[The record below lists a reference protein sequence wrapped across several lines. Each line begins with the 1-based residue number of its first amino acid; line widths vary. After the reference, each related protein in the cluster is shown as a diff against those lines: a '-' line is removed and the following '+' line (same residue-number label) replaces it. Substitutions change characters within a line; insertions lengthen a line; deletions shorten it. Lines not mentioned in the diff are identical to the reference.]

1 MAFTRFHD
9 DPCRIQKY
17 LDETTYIGNYEI
29 NVPGNG
35 EKPSFFND
43 PHLRMQKWGANL
55 SENKTELESDL
66 MGITRKLNKD
76 SIQQNNY
83 LDYNYNNNLY
93 NQNIYPVQSNEI
105 THQPRATN
113 PAWEVREIDSIN
125 TPNIPNNFKYL
136 LLDPQQHVCIPFHN
150 NISSRIVEKDYYS
163 INTNY
168 KN

>member
-17 LDETTYIGNYEI
+17 LEETTYVGNYKI

-35 EKPSFFND
+35 DKPSFIND

-55 SENKTELESDL
+55 SENKTQLESDL
-66 MGITRKLNKD
+66 MGITRKLNRD

-136 LLDPQQHVCIPFHN
+136 LLDPQKHVCIPFHN